1 MENRLRITNTAYPDG
16 SVVMYLHGMTP
27 PEIKNLGFLMKQA
40 VFNAMTSESI
50 HTTSESIQVHDFKLE
65 KHLSKAG

>member
-16 SVVMYLHGMTP
+16 SVVMYLHGMRP
-27 PEIKNLGFLMKQA
+27 PEIKNLGFIMKQA
-40 VFNAMTSESI
+40 VFNAI
-50 HTTSESIQVHDFKLE
+50 TTESIQIPDFKLE